1 MAAGNSFYIQYKLR
15 AVIVFAV
22 ALAILLV
29 RFFSH
34 SLLPQMDTSIPVL
47 FQQKE
52 VFYQWFYST
61 GITQY
66 IVHHYIVA
74 ATFDVCLFFSGF
86 FFLILRER
94 IFAIV
99 FWLLTLIYFFS
110 FNVITGH
117 HYHGLIGVLII
128 VLPFFSKEGKRF
140 DIAWEGVRYYL
151 LYIFA
156 SAALWKIA
164 RGSAFNVEQLSS
176 ILKAQQLDLLLQN
189 PDSLRASIS
198 AYLISHSSVG
208 HAILLVN
215 VLVQLS
221 FALGFFTKRFDTA
234 LLILSIVFVVANYF
248 VMSIVSWELL
258 ILSLTLLN
266 WDRVEVLWQK
276 YMPSKL
282 QFSYAAP

>member
-1 MAAGNSFYIQYKLR
+1 MAASNSFNIQYKLR
-15 AVIVFAV
+15 TVIVFAV

-34 SLLPQMDTSIPVL
+34 SLLPQMGTSVLVL
-47 FQQKE
+47 FPQKE
-52 VFYQWFYST
+52 MFYQWFYNM

-74 ATFDVCLFFSGF
+74 AAFDVCLFFSGF

-94 IFAIV
+94 IFAVV
-99 FWLLTLIYFFS
+99 FWLLTLIYFLS
-110 FNVITGH
+110 FNIITGH
-117 HYHGLIGVLII
+117 HYHGLVGVLII
-128 VLPFFSKEGKRF
+128 VLPFFSKEKNRF
-140 DIAWEGVRYYL
+140 NLGWEGVRYYL

-156 SAALWKIA
+156 SAALWKIL

-189 PDSLRASIS
+189 PESLRANIS
-198 AYLISHSSVG
+198 AYLISHPSVG

-215 VLVQLS
+215 VVVQLS
-221 FALGFFTKRFDTA
+221 FSIGFFTKRFDTV
-234 LLILSIVFVVANYF
+234 LLVLSIVFVVANYF

-258 ILSLTLLN
+258 ILSLSLLN
-266 WDRVEVLWQK
+266 WDKVEALWQK

-282 QFSYAAP
+282 QFSYSAP